1 VTDRAPRRRTSGQP
15 TEVAERPT
23 RRVAPK
29 APAKPRRA
37 APSTAAP
44 REAPAASDTVV
55 TGAPPLKMQHLVQR
69 TGVPR
74 QVIHFYIQQGLVPEG
89 TKTGRNMAYYDES
102 HVERIAL
109 VRKLQHERFL
119 PLKVIK
125 AMLDQTDEAFS
136 PTQKRLFAEVKAH
149 LSSASALLSD
159 DGLVDADALAKARNL
174 APADLED
181 LEKAGYVV
189 LGKRPGGGRTIAARD
204 AWLIDLW
211 GEFRA
216 AGLTKELGFTPRDLS
231 VYEDIV
237 TRLFHTEVRL
247 LAERVSHLPPKAL
260 ATLVERAMPLVN
272 TLITRWHMGKAHA
285 IFATLGESK

>member
-1 VTDRAPRRRTSGQP
+1 MTERTPRRRTSSRP
-15 TEVAERPT
+15 TEATPPT
-23 RRVAPK
+23 GPNAPI
-29 APAKPRRA
+29 AAAKPRRA
-37 APSTAAP
+37 SARAAAP
-44 REAPAASDTVV
+44 RAEAPTED
-55 TGAPPLKMQHLVQR
+55 APRRLKMQHLVQR

-102 HVERIAL
+102 HVERVAL

-149 LSSASALLSD
+149 LSSASGLVSD
-159 DGLVDADALAKARNL
+159 DGLVDVDALAKARNL

-189 LGKRPGGGRTIAARD
+189 LGKRPGADARSR
-204 AWLIDLW
+204 
-211 GEFRA
+211 RA
-216 AGLTKELGFTPRDLS
+216 TPGS
-231 VYEDIV
+231 STCGASFE
-237 TRLFHTEVRL
+237 
-247 LAERVSHLPPKAL
+247 PPASRRIW
-260 ATLVERAMPLVN
+260 ASPHE
-272 TLITRWHMGKAHA
+272 I
-285 IFATLGESK
+285 